1 MSSHL
6 IQSLLQALQTSFT
19 TGVLLKAAS
28 ENSGNSPHKGTLIRC
43 VKTGEKFEQMHNQT
57 GIVLNTDDD
66 VTFAVFVYN
75 GPRGEGACVTD
86 LKSGDF
92 VTVPTDQITGAV
104 KKKFQLLSD
113 TVVHRAAKSV
123 LPTNTFSST
132 VPLFKYG
139 SFVKKSGDNL
149 IGVVI
154 SPLGTTGQVHV
165 VWIAQTMYIS
175 TAHSRQLELA
185 KKSNIDLLSAA
196 DYRRAVTLSGFVCAK
211 LQRSF
216 IVSPSTRG
224 LDVDNYI
231 APMAVAVA
239 EKRTIDST
247 QEASTSTKRVRRD
260 ADAKKK

>member
-1 MSSHL
+1 MSRL
-6 IQSLLQALQTSFT
+6 IANLLQALQTSFA

-28 ENSGNSPHKGTLIRC
+28 ENNGNSPHKGTLIRC
-43 VKTGEKFEQMHNQT
+43 LKPGEKCEQLRNQT
-57 GIVLNTDDD
+57 GLVLNTDEDD

-75 GPRGEGACVTD
+75 GTRGEGACVID
-86 LKSGDF
+86 LKSSDF
-92 VTVPTDQITGAV
+92 VAVPTDQVTDAM

-132 VPLFKYG
+132 VPPLKYG

-154 SPLGTTGQVHV
+154 SPLGATGEVHV

-175 TAHSRQLELA
+175 TARPRQLELA
-185 KKSNIDLLSAA
+185 KKSNIDLLSTA
-196 DYRRAVTLSGFVCAK
+196 DYRRAVSLSGFVCSK

-216 IVSPSTRG
+216 IVSPSTQG

-239 EKRTIDST
+239 EKRTIDNA